1 MHRLLTL
8 AVIALTA
15 LSQTVYAKEGDGLDL
30 SGLKWRNLGPAFAH
44 CLLALDSACRGLGKL
59 EVDETRLNAELDKA
73 WEVLAE
79 AIQTVMRRYN
89 VPEPY
94 EKLKALTRGRSE
106 IDAATLRD
114 FVTALPIPKAAQD
127 SLAALTPQ
135 TYTGNAAASVRMFL
149 QERHQHH

>member
-1 MHRLLTL
+1 
-8 AVIALTA
+8 
-15 LSQTVYAKEGDGLDL
+15 
-30 SGLKWRNLGPAFAH
+30 
-44 CLLALDSACRGLGKL
+44 
-59 EVDETRLNAELDKA
+59 
-73 WEVLAE
+73 
-79 AIQTVMRRYN
+79 MRRDN

-94 EKLKALTRGRSE
+94 EKLKALTRGCSE

-127 SLAALTPQ
+127 SLAAFTPQ